1 VRLCNERVEE
11 KVPEGR
17 ERGEGRRETGNG
29 RRETHTRDKGQPI
42 ANR

>member
-1 VRLCNERVEE
+1 VEE

-17 ERGEGRRETGNG
+17 EKGEG